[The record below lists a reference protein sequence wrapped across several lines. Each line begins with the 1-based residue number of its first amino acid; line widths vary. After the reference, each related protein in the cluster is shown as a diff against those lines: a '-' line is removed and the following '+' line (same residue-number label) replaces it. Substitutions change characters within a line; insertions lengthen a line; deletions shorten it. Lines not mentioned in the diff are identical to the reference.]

1 MAYMFTQGIE
11 NGYISIPTNE
21 ISLNNYNIKNLV
33 PPAPGK
39 AAGSMSE
46 LLSLHSEQYTVD
58 TENTYWVNAETGKR
72 LCFTLSGFLLLIFPI
87 IMLSFTILT
96 PMNIT

>member
-1 MAYMFTQGIE
+1 MGKGDLYPIGIQYCYDGTTGDLVYNEHQDDAGKLQMAYMFTQGIE

-58 TENTYWVNAETGKR
+58 TENT
-72 LCFTLSGFLLLIFPI
+72 
-87 IMLSFTILT
+87 
-96 PMNIT
+96 